1 MATRPSRK
9 QRARSAARPHERFF
23 SRLLGIAR
31 REIPDDLLTGP
42 IRGTLLG
49 ADQLADRARQLARS
63 QRSVVRRIH
72 RSARLLSRLQGTER
86 ILTAAHDRLL
96 TLFGQEV
103 DVGPAGEW
111 LLDNFHVVQEHIA
124 EVNESL
130 PRGYYRELPELS
142 RGPLAGY
149 PRVYELAISLISH
162 SEGRIDLENVD
173 HFVSAFQEISPLS
186 LGELWAIPAMFR
198 LGLLE
203 SVRRMTLRTMQR
215 VDEVEQAD
223 DWAHRIQTANEA
235 GEDALGE
242 TLRSFVGTT
251 HALTPTFVTRFLT
264 RLRLARGS
272 FPPLLWLE
280 SWMDDEGLS
289 AEEASARS
297 TQRSAMTQIV
307 MANSITSLRAI
318 ARRDWRTFVERQSV
332 MERVLR
338 ADPAGCYAEQTF
350 ATRDHYRHVVESI
363 AKRRSLSESD
373 VANVVLD
380 MARDASKLHG
390 SRAREAHVG
399 YYLVDRGLSELEEAT
414 DYLPPIGD
422 RILRA
427 LRRHPNIVFLGGVL
441 AGTAAALGALL
452 WLAGGVTWGALPL
465 VLLVALIP
473 ANDLA
478 VHALN
483 DALTALLPPS
493 ILPKLDLQDR
503 GIPEHARTVVVVPTL
518 LGSVTAVEEALEH
531 LEVQYLAN
539 RRERLHFALL
549 SDFTDAAQE
558 HEPADAE
565 IVAAAA
571 DGVRALNRRYAALNE
586 ESFFL
591 FHRSRE
597 WNPVQGAWMG
607 WERKRGKLA
616 QLNRF
621 IQGGDLSAFSTVVGE
636 TNVLRQVRYVITLDA
651 DTALPPNAATALIG
665 TIAHPLNQAVF
676 DDDGRD
682 IVAGYGIIQPRVGVS
697 LRSAFRSMFAAIH
710 SGHPGVDPYT
720 TAVSDVYQDLYAEGS
735 FTGKGIYDV
744 DAFER
749 ATRGRF
755 PENTLLSHDLIEG
768 NYARVGLATD
778 ITVYDEY
785 PSRYLSYTRR
795 KHRWIRG
802 DWQLLRWLTS
812 HVPGP
817 EGIEPNRLSPLSR
830 WKLFDNLRRSTVEIA
845 QLVFLLA
852 AWTVFPGSPLRWT
865 LLGLGGIAAPWI
877 LSLLLALVRPPFDKS
892 WRAYY
897 AAVGQ
902 DAVTSAQQLAQAV
915 AFLPHQAWVSAD
927 AIVRTLYRLFVSH
940 RNLLEWQT
948 ASQTERVV
956 AGSGR
961 DVWKTMWPAVAL
973 PLVMLAAAG
982 LAWAWQGG
990 LLFDGASWA
999 TMAPAARTRLWHLA
1013 VAAVPLAFLWLA
1025 SPALAVALS
1034 APASYEERRLAPGDR
1049 NAAMRYALLHWRFF
1063 DRFTGPATNWLAPDN
1078 IQDNPT
1084 LEVAMRTS
1092 PTNLGLQLLSI
1103 VSARDLGAITLDE
1116 MAERLELAMRSMERM
1131 ARHRGHF
1138 FNWYDL
1144 HDLRVLEPP
1153 YISTVD
1159 SGNLAGHLLALRQA
1173 CLGAIDEPVLDARL
1187 WRALTS
1193 SLALAQERLQLPAV
1207 LPPSVRAG
1215 AAAELHQAQAA
1226 VSRLASESTRVG
1238 TLPSPRDAR
1247 PEDATV
1253 EAIGRHLRRAR
1264 AIIAEPPEVPAGRAP
1279 TLEWI
1284 DYSLTLLDADAR
1296 LVERLRPDV
1305 ATSRARAPF
1314 ALVSLRQ
1321 LAVDSSAAA
1330 QLLVRLETL
1339 AERAY
1344 DYAMEMDFR
1353 FLFDESRELFSIGYQ
1368 TTTHCCDPS
1377 FYDLLASEAR
1387 LASFVAIAK
1396 GDVKFDHWFRLGRT
1410 LTRAAGETSLVSWS
1424 GSMFEYLM
1432 PALVMRSLP
1441 QTLLAQTYRTSLR
1454 RQISFAEERD
1464 VPWGVSESAYNVRDR
1479 HLTYQYR
1486 AFGIPDLALK
1496 RGLGR
1501 DLVIAP
1507 YATVLAAMID
1517 LRDALP
1523 NLARLERAGA
1533 LGPYGFRDALDFTRP
1548 DPGRRFAIVQNYMA
1562 HHVGMSMVALTN
1574 VLLSRVWQRRF
1585 HADPL
1590 VQSAELLLHERVPR
1604 RLVLQDAQVVDP
1616 EEALPKP
1623 ELERAAVRAID
1634 TPHTEHPHVALLGST
1649 PYAVMVTQGGGG
1661 YSRYDD
1667 RAVTRWRSDGTRDD
1681 TGQFCYVHDVATGRQ
1696 WSAAHQPTGVDG
1708 DWYRVLLASDRVT
1721 FHRADG
1727 AIETRTEIAVV
1738 AADAAEVRRVTLTN
1752 NGSAPREV
1760 ELTSYGE
1767 IVLGPADAD
1776 LAHPAFANLFVETEW
1791 HEWCTALT
1799 ASRRPR
1805 SADES
1810 PVYLVHVVDAVKEM
1824 VGRVTYET
1832 DRARFVGRGRTTRN
1846 PHALSIDGALD
1857 GATGAVLDPIFALRI
1872 RVRLAPGQSVPVT
1885 FTTLVAP
1892 TRERAFE
1899 LAGRYHDAHSGQRAL
1914 DLTWTSTQI
1923 ELRELDI
1930 SPAEAAVFQDLAG
1943 HLLYANPQMRG
1954 AVEAQRANRES
1965 QGRLWANG
1973 ISGDLPILLA
1983 RIESSEG
1990 MPTLRQLFG
1999 AHRYLRRR
2007 GLKVDLVILNAY
2019 PNTYLQ
2025 ELNDRITEVMYT
2037 ASDASVIDR
2046 PGGVFLRRRDLM
2058 SASDLLM
2065 LDATAQ
2071 VVIRCD
2077 GRPLSAILAAERDRD
2092 AVGNDDEE
2100 SDAPSLRPSGR
2111 STPPSLSVVQ
2121 RVRAHANAHANAHAH
2136 ARAEHEAAS
2145 HDADARTA
2153 VRAAST
2159 DGGTSRENGTA
2170 SGPANGRTTG
2180 MSHAGANGAGT
2191 TRAFD
2196 NGIGGMN
2203 ADGNYEMSIVAD
2215 RLPPAPWVNVIA
2227 NAQGGCIV
2235 SEIGSG
2241 STWAENSYFYR
2252 LTPWHNDPVS
2262 DPASDVLYLRDEA
2275 TREFWSATP
2284 APVFNGDAFTV
2295 THGAGFSSFVT
2306 EHTGIASQLTVGIA
2320 ADAPIRLSLLSL
2332 TNRGAQP
2339 RRISVTAFVEWTLG
2353 VQRSQSQH
2361 HVRTR
2366 FDRDHSAILARNYY
2380 DQQFSDWVAFLSIS
2394 ERVTGYSGDRR
2405 AFIGRNGTLRA
2416 PAAMRDAS
2424 ETLGK
2429 ATGVGLDPC
2438 GALQC
2443 VVELAPGETRELV
2456 VRLGAGASEDAA
2468 RELLAQH
2475 ASVDDASAALRATT
2489 DAWDQRLS
2497 AIAVETPEPTFDA
2510 MVNRWTLYQA
2520 LACRMWARSA
2530 LYQSSGAYGFRDQL
2544 QDVMAFVYAEPAIA
2558 REHIVR
2564 ASARQFVEG
2573 DVQHWWH
2580 PQSGRGVRTRF
2591 SDDLAWLP
2599 YVVDHYLRT
2608 TGDHSV
2614 LDEYVPFL
2622 SMRALE
2628 PHEHEVYD
2636 LPTVTDE
2643 HASVYEH
2650 CLRALRK
2657 ACTTGAHGLP
2667 LIGSGDWN
2675 DGMNRVGIEG
2685 RGESVWLAWFLIRTL
2700 RDFAE
2705 WAEGRGDHDVVRD
2718 FRARADAY
2726 TVAVETHGWD
2736 GAWYRRAYFDD
2747 GTPLGSATSD
2757 ECRIDSIAQSWG
2769 IISGAAAPDR
2779 QGQSMASFEKHL
2791 VRNDARLLMLLTPA
2805 FDKTPHDPGYIKGY
2819 LPGVRENGAQYTHA
2833 ALWAVRA
2840 TARRGDGA
2848 RAFALYQMLNPLTHA
2863 STPDDVARYKVEPYV
2878 VAADVY
2884 TAEGHLGRGG
2894 WTWYTGSASWMYRVA
2909 VESLLGFTLR
2919 GDRLTLDPCIP
2930 PTWPAFTIR
2939 YRRGSAH
2946 YVVRV
2951 TNPGGVECGVASVVV
2966 DGATMPDFAIPLVD
2980 DGRTHVVQIVMG
2992 SFLATTRERDP

>member
-1 MATRPSRK
+1 MRDGYLDDVATRPYRK
-9 QRARSAARPHERFF
+9 QRVRKATRARERVRLF
-23 SRLLGIAR
+23 SRLFGR
-31 REIPDDLLTGP
+31 RRHEPTDDLLTGP

-49 ADQLADRARQLARS
+49 ADQLAERARQLARS

-86 ILTAAHDRLL
+86 VLTTAHARLL
-96 TLFGQEV
+96 SAFGEEV

-162 SEGRIDLENVD
+162 SEGRIDLDNVD
-173 HFVSAFQEISPLS
+173 NFVTAFQEVSPLS
-186 LGELWAIPAMFR
+186 IGELWAIPAMFR
-198 LGLLE
+198 LGLIE
-203 SVRRMTLRTMQR
+203 SVRRMALRSMQR
-215 VDEVEQAD
+215 VEEVEEAD
-223 DWAHRIQTANEA
+223 EWARRIQAANER
-235 GEDALGE
+235 GQDELGE
-242 TLRSFVGTT
+242 MLRTFVGTNHT
-251 HALTPTFVTRFLT
+251 LTPTFVSRFLT
-264 RLRLARGS
+264 KLRLARGS
-272 FPPLLWLE
+272 FPPLVWLE

-289 AEEASARS
+289 AEEASTRS

-332 MERVLR
+332 MEQVLR
-338 ADPAGCYAEQTF
+338 QDPAGCYAEQTF

-363 AKRRSLSESD
+363 AKRRRLSEYD

-380 MARDASKLHG
+380 LARDASKALG
-390 SRAREAHVG
+390 ADAREAHVG
-399 YYLVDRGLSELEEAT
+399 YFLVDRGLGELEEAT
-414 DYLPPIGD
+414 DYLPTIGD
-422 RILRA
+422 RILRS
-427 LRRHPNIVFLGGVL
+427 LRRHPNVVFLGGVM
-441 AGTAAALGALL
+441 AGTAAALAALV
-452 WLAGGVTWGALPL
+452 WLAGPAAWLSLPL

-483 DALTALLPPS
+483 DVLTSLLPPS
-493 ILPKLDLQDR
+493 ILPKLDLQKH
-503 GIPEHARTVVVVPTL
+503 GIPAEARTVVVVPTL
-518 LGSVTAVEEALEH
+518 FGSVAAVDEALEH

-539 RRERLHFALL
+539 RREHLHFAVL
-549 SDFTDAAQE
+549 SDFTDSAEATRADDPAIVDAAVE
-558 HEPADAE
+558 R
-565 IVAAAA
+565 
-571 DGVRALNRRYAALNE
+571 VRALNQRYAGASE
-586 ESFFL
+586 ATFFL
-591 FHRSRE
+591 FHRTRR
-597 WNPVQGAWMG
+597 WNPVQGVWMG

-616 QLNRF
+616 EFNRF
-621 IQGGDLSAFSTVVGE
+621 VQSGDASAFSTVIGN
-636 TNVLRQVRYVITLDA
+636 TAVLRDVRYVITLDS

-665 TIAHPLNQAVF
+665 TIAHPLNQAAY
-676 DDDGRD
+676 DETGRD

-697 LRSAFRSMFAAIH
+697 LPSAYRSMFAAIH

-720 TAVSDVYQDLYAEGS
+720 TAVSDVYQDLYGEGS

-785 PSRYLSYTRR
+785 PSRYLTFTRR

-802 DWQLLRWLTS
+802 DWQLLRWLTPQ
-812 HVPGP
+812 VPGP

-877 LSLLLALVRPPFDKS
+877 GSLLLALVRPPRDKS

-915 AFLPHQAWVSAD
+915 AFLPHQAYVSAD

-948 ASQTERVV
+948 ASQTERIV

-961 DVWKTMWPAVAL
+961 AVWRTMWPAVAL
-973 PLVMLAAAG
+973 PLLMLVAVWFAAA
-982 LAWAWQGG
+982 WQEGI
-990 LLFDGASWA
+990 LRDGTTWSTLPPDAHA
-999 TMAPAARTRLWHLA
+999 RLWQLVIA
-1013 VAAVPLAFLWLA
+1013 VVPLVLLWLA
-1025 SPALAVALS
+1025 SPAIAQALS

-1063 DRFTGPATNWLAPDN
+1063 DHFTGPSTHWLAPDN
-1078 IQDNPT
+1078 FQDSPAP
-1084 LEVAMRTS
+1084 EVAMRTS
-1092 PTNLGLQLLSI
+1092 PTNVGLQLLST
-1103 VSARDLGAITLDE
+1103 VSAYDLGLLTIDG
-1116 MAERLELAMRSMERM
+1116 MIHRLELVLRAMERM

-1159 SGNLAGHLLALRQA
+1159 SGNLAGHLIALRQA
-1173 CLGAIDEPVLDARL
+1173 CLATIDAPVLDTRL
-1187 WRALTS
+1187 WRTLTS
-1193 SLALAQERLQLPAV
+1193 ALALAQERLQLPAI
-1207 LPPSVRAG
+1207 LPAAVRSA
-1215 AAAELHQAQAA
+1215 AAAELHIAQAEVA
-1226 VSRLASESTRVG
+1226 HLASYSTRAG
-1238 TLPSPRDAR
+1238 QLPPPGDGRPASAR
-1247 PEDATV
+1247 IEEV
-1253 EAIGRHLRRAR
+1253 GRHLRRAR
-1264 AIIAEPPEVPAGRAP
+1264 ALVAEPPAVPDARRAA
-1279 TLEWI
+1279 LEWI
-1284 DYSLTLLDADAR
+1284 DWSIALLDADTA
-1296 LVERLRPDV
+1296 LTVQLRPAG
-1305 ATSRARAPF
+1305 ATGGDRGSF
-1314 ALVSLRQ
+1314 ALVTLRQ
-1321 LAVDSSAAA
+1321 LAEQSPDAA
-1330 QLLVRLETL
+1330 QLVVRLQAI

-1353 FLFDESRELFSIGYQ
+1353 FLFDDSRELFSIGYQ
-1368 TTTHCCDPS
+1368 TTSHTFDAS

-1396 GDVKFDHWFRLGRT
+1396 NDVQVDHWFRLGRT

-1441 QTLLAQTYRTSLR
+1441 QTLLDQTYRTSVR

-1464 VPWGVSESAYNVRDR
+1464 VPWGVSESAYNMRDR
-1479 HLTYQYR
+1479 HMTYQYR

-1533 LGPYGFRDALDFTRP
+1533 LGAYGFRDALDYTRP

-1562 HHVGMSMVALTN
+1562 HHIGMSMVALAN

-1604 RLVLQDAQVVDP
+1604 RLHLQDAQVADP
-1616 EEALPKP
+1616 EEALPSP
-1623 ELERAAVRAID
+1623 EVHRAAVREID
-1634 TPHTEHPHVALLGST
+1634 TPHTPQPHVALLGTT
-1649 PYAVMVTQGGGG
+1649 PYTVMVSQGGGG
-1661 YSRYDD
+1661 YSQFDD
-1667 RAVTRWRSDGTRDD
+1667 RAVTRWRADATCDD
-1681 TGQFCYVHDVATGRQ
+1681 SGQFCYVRDVATGRQ
-1696 WSAAHQPTGVDG
+1696 WSTAYQPTCADA
-1708 DWYRVLLASDRVT
+1708 DWYHVLMASDRVT

-1727 AIETRTEIAVV
+1727 PIETRTEIAVV
-1738 AADAAEVRRVTLTN
+1738 AADSAEVRRVTVTN
-1752 NGSAPREV
+1752 NGSAPREI

-1776 LAHPAFANLFVETEW
+1776 RAHPAFANLFVETEW
-1791 HEWCTALT
+1791 HEWCTAIT

-1805 SADES
+1805 SANEEA
-1810 PVYLVHVVDAVKEM
+1810 VYCVHVVDAVKEL
-1824 VGRVTYET
+1824 VGTVSYET
-1832 DRARFVGRGRTTRN
+1832 DRARFVGRGRSTRN
-1846 PHALSIDGALD
+1846 PQAMSVDGALD
-1857 GATGAVLDPIFALRI
+1857 GETGAVLDPIFSLRLRI
-1872 RVRLAPGQSVPVT
+1872 ALGAGQSVPVT

-1892 TRERAFE
+1892 SRERAFE

-1930 SPAEAAVFQDLAG
+1930 TPADAAVFQDLAG
-1943 HLLYANPQMRG
+1943 HLLFVDPYMRG
-1954 AVEAQRANRES
+1954 AVEAQRANKES
-1965 QGRLWANG
+1965 QLRLWANG
-1973 ISGDLPILLA
+1973 ISGDQPILLA
-1983 RIESSEG
+1983 RIESTDG
-1990 MPTLRQLFG
+1990 LPTLRQLFG

-2007 GLKVDLVILNAY
+2007 GLKVDLVIVNAY

-2025 ELNDRITEVMYT
+2025 ELNDRITEVMFT
-2037 ASDASVIDR
+2037 ASDSSVIDR

-2058 SASDLLM
+2058 SAADLLM
-2065 LDATAQ
+2065 LEAMAH

-2077 GRPLSAILAAERDRD
+2077 GRSLSAILASERDQEEIIEEE
-2092 AVGNDDEE
+2092 DDLEMQ
-2100 SDAPSLRPSGR
+2100 PLRPSGR

-2121 RVRAHANAHANAHAH
+2121 RVRAHAGAH
-2136 ARAEHEAAS
+2136 
-2145 HDADARTA
+2145 
-2153 VRAAST
+2153 VRA
-2159 DGGTSRENGTA
+2159 R
-2170 SGPANGRTTG
+2170 SGDDDRARGQAPAAPSGSPPARRV
-2180 MSHAGANGAGT
+2180 
-2191 TRAFD
+2191 TRATATAAPTRLFD
-2196 NGIGGMN
+2196 NGYGGLN
-2203 ADGNYEMSIVAD
+2203 GDGDYEMSITPE

-2227 NAQGGCIV
+2227 NPHGGCIV
-2235 SEIGSG
+2235 SETGAG
-2241 STWAENSYFYR
+2241 TTWAENSYFYR

-2275 TREFWSATP
+2275 TQDVWSATP
-2284 APVFNGDAFTV
+2284 APVFAREAFTV
-2295 THGAGFSSFVT
+2295 THGAGFSSFAT
-2306 EHTGIASQLTVGIA
+2306 EHAGIATLLTVGIA
-2320 ADAPIRLSLLSL
+2320 PDAPVKLSLLSV

-2339 RRISVTAFVEWTLG
+2339 RRLSVTAFVEWTLG
-2353 VQRSQSQH
+2353 VLREQSQH

-2366 FDRDHSAILARNYY
+2366 FDRQASAILARNHF
-2380 DQQFSDWVAFLSIS
+2380 DPQFTDWVAFLSIS
-2394 ERVTGYSGDRR
+2394 EPVASYTGDRR
-2405 AFIGRNGTLRA
+2405 AFIGRNGSLASPAGLR
-2416 PAAMRDAS
+2416 
-2424 ETLGK
+2424 EVQLGK
-2429 ATGVGLDPC
+2429 ATGVGFDPC

-2443 VVELAPGETRELV
+2443 ILELEPGETREV
-2456 VRLGAGASEDAA
+2456 VVQLGAAESEDAA
-2468 RELLAQH
+2468 RAMLERH
-2475 ASVDDASAALRATT
+2475 RTVDSATPAIQATT
-2489 DAWDQRLS
+2489 DEWSERLS
-2497 AIAVETPEPTFDA
+2497 VIVVETPEASFDA

-2558 REHIVR
+2558 REHILR

-2599 YVVDHYLRT
+2599 YVVDHYLRVT
-2608 TGDHSV
+2608 NDRSV

-2622 SMRALE
+2622 EMRALA
-2628 PHEHEVYD
+2628 PDEHEVYD
-2636 LPTVTDE
+2636 LPSVTEE
-2643 HASVYEH
+2643 HGSVYEH
-2650 CLRALRK
+2650 CLRALRR
-2657 ACTTGAHGLP
+2657 ACTVGPQGLP
-2667 LIGSGDWN
+2667 LIGTGDWN
-2675 DGMNRVGIEG
+2675 DGMNRVGMHG

-2700 RDFAE
+2700 RDFSE
-2705 WAEGRGDHDVVRD
+2705 WAAERGDDGVVSD
-2718 FRARADAY
+2718 FRARASAY
-2726 TVAVETHGWD
+2726 EAAVEAHGWD
-2736 GAWYRRAYFDD
+2736 GAWYRRAFFDD
-2747 GTPLGSATSD
+2747 GTPLGSASSD
-2757 ECRIDSIAQSWG
+2757 ECRIDSIAQSWSV
-2769 IISGAAAPDR
+2769 ISGAAAPDR
-2779 QGQSMASFEKHL
+2779 QAQAMASFEEHL
-2791 VRNDARLLMLLTPA
+2791 VREDARLLMLLTPP
-2805 FDKTPHDPGYIKGY
+2805 FDKTPNDPGYIKGY

-2840 TARRGDGA
+2840 TARRGDGE

-2863 STPDDVARYKVEPYV
+2863 NTPEAVARYKVEPYV

-2884 TAEGHLGRGG
+2884 TATGQLGRGG

-2919 GDRLTLDPCIP
+2919 GERLTIDPCIP
-2930 PTWPAFTIR
+2930 PAWPEFTIT
-2939 YRRGSAH
+2939 YRHGTSS
-2946 YVVRV
+2946 YVIRV
-2951 TNPGGVECGVASVVV
+2951 HNPEGVECGVSSVSV
-2966 DGATMPDFAIPLVD
+2966 DGVAMPDFVISLID
-2980 DGRTHVVQIVMG
+2980 DGVTHAVEIVMG
-2992 SFLATTRERDP
+2992 SLLGADADRAAGHPSRPAGSPAP

>member
-1 MATRPSRK
+1 MPTRPSRK
-9 QRARSAARPHERFF
+9 QRSRAAARPRERVPLL
-23 SRLLGIAR
+23 SRLFGSHR
-31 REIPDDLLTGP
+31 REHADDLLTGP

-49 ADQLADRARQLARS
+49 SDQLAKRARLLARS

-86 ILTAAHDRLL
+86 VLTAAHARLL
-96 TLFGQEV
+96 SVFGENV

-130 PRGYYRELPELS
+130 PKGFYRELPELS
-142 RGPLAGY
+142 RGALVGY

-173 HFVSAFQEISPLS
+173 LFVSAYQEVSQLS
-186 LGELWAIPAMFR
+186 IGELWAIPAMLR
-198 LGLLE
+198 LGLIE
-203 SVRRMTLRTMQR
+203 SVRRMALRTMQR
-215 VDEVEQAD
+215 IDEVEEAD
-223 DWAHRIQTANEA
+223 EWAHRIQHANEEGQA
-235 GEDALGE
+235 ELGE
-242 TLRSFVGTT
+242 MLRTFVGSSRT
-251 HALTPTFVTRFLT
+251 LTPTFVSRFLT
-264 RLRLARGS
+264 KLRLARGS
-272 FPPLLWLE
+272 FPPLVWLE

-332 MERVLR
+332 MEQVLR
-338 ADPAGCYAEQTF
+338 QDPAGFYAEQTF

-363 AKRRSLSESD
+363 AKRRRLSEFD

-380 MARDASKLHG
+380 MARDASKAHG
-390 SRAREAHVG
+390 VEARDAHVG
-399 YYLVDRGLSELEEAT
+399 YFLVDRGLSELEEAT
-414 DYLPPIGD
+414 DYLPTIGD
-422 RILRA
+422 RLVRIMRH
-427 LRRHPNIVFLGGVL
+427 HPNVVFLGGMV
-441 AGTAAALGALL
+441 AGTAAALAALV
-452 WLAGGVTWGALPL
+452 WLAGPAAWISLPL
-465 VLLVALIP
+465 VLLIALIP

-483 DALTALLPPS
+483 DVLTALLPPS
-493 ILPKLDLQDR
+493 ILPKLDLQKH
-503 GIPEHARTVVVVPTL
+503 GIPAHARTVVVVPTL
-518 LGSVTAVEEALEH
+518 FGSVAAVEEGLEH
-531 LEVQYLAN
+531 LEVQFLAN
-539 RRERLHFALL
+539 RREHLHFAVL
-549 SDFTDAAQE
+549 SDFTDAAE
-558 HEPADAE
+558 ESLEGDAA
-565 IVAAAA
+565 IVEAAEE
-571 DGVRALNRRYAALNE
+571 GVRELNRRYAATTE
-586 ESFFL
+586 DAFYL
-591 FHRSRE
+591 FHRKRL
-597 WNPVQGAWMG
+597 WNPVQGVWMG

-616 QLNRF
+616 EFNRF
-621 IQGGDLSAFSTVVGE
+621 LQSRDPSAFSNVVGD
-636 TNVLRQVRYVITLDA
+636 TTVLGDVRYVITLDS

-665 TIAHPLNQAVF
+665 TIAHPLNKIAY
-676 DDDGRD
+676 DAAGRD
-682 IVAGYGIIQPRVGVS
+682 IVAGFGIIQPRVGVS
-697 LRSAFRSMFAAIH
+697 LPSAYRSMFAAIH

-720 TAVSDVYQDLYAEGS
+720 TAVSDVYQDLYGEGS

-778 ITVYDEY
+778 ITLYDEY
-785 PSRYLSYTRR
+785 PSRYLTYTRR

-802 DWQLLRWLTS
+802 DWQLLRWLTG

-845 QLVFLLA
+845 QLVLLVA
-852 AWTVFPGSPLRWT
+852 GWTVFPGSPLRWT

-877 LSLLLALVRPPFDKS
+877 GSLLLALVRPPLDKS

-915 AFLPHQAWVSAD
+915 AFLPHQAYVSAD

-948 ASQTERVV
+948 ASQTERS
-956 AGSGR
+956 ASGSGR
-961 DVWKTMWPAVAL
+961 EVWRTMWPAVAL
-973 PLVMLAAAG
+973 PLLLLVVTGVGAAWQAG
-982 LAWAWQGG
+982 LLSDGFTLSTLPPEARLRLWQ
-990 LLFDGASWA
+990 LLF
-999 TMAPAARTRLWHLA
+999 A
-1013 VAAVPLAFLWLA
+1013 VVPLVLLWLG
-1025 SPALAVALS
+1025 SPAIALALS
-1034 APASYEERRLAPGDR
+1034 APASYDERRLAAGDR

-1063 DRFTGPATNWLAPDN
+1063 DLYTGAATNWLAPDN
-1078 IQDNPT
+1078 VQDSPS

-1092 PTNLGLQLLSI
+1092 PTNVGLQLLSI
-1103 VSARDLGAITLDE
+1103 VSAYELGLLTLDG
-1116 MAERLELAMRSMERM
+1116 MTQRLELALRAMERM
-1131 ARHRGHF
+1131 ERHRGHF
-1138 FNWYDL
+1138 FNWYNL

-1159 SGNLAGHLLALRQA
+1159 SGNLAGHLIALRQA
-1173 CLGAIDEPVLDARL
+1173 CLGKLDEPVLDARL
-1187 WRALTS
+1187 WRALTA

-1207 LPPSVRAG
+1207 LPPAVRSG
-1215 AAAELHQAQAA
+1215 AAAELHLAQEA
-1226 VSRLASESTRVG
+1226 VGRLANYSTRAG
-1238 TLPSPRDAR
+1238 ALTPARDAH
-1247 PEDATV
+1247 TV
-1253 EAIGRHLRRAR
+1253 EVLVEGVGRNLRRAR
-1264 AIIAEPPEVPAGRAP
+1264 LLIAEPPSVPEGRSA

-1284 DYSLTLLDADAR
+1284 DWSLVLLDADA
-1296 LVERLRPDV
+1296 
-1305 ATSRARAPF
+1305 
-1314 ALVSLRQ
+1314 ALVGQLRT
-1321 LAVDSSAAA
+1321 ADAPPVDRSTFASTTLRALSTDSPVAA
-1330 QLLVRLETL
+1330 QLVGRLQAI

-1353 FLFDESRELFSIGYQ
+1353 FLFDETRELFSIGYQ
-1368 TTTHCCDPS
+1368 TTTHACDPS
-1377 FYDLLASEAR
+1377 YYDLLASEAR

-1396 GDVKFDHWFRLGRT
+1396 GDVPIDHWFRLGRT
-1410 LTRAAGETSLVSWS
+1410 LTRASGEMSLVSWS

-1432 PALVMRSLP
+1432 PLLVMRSLP
-1441 QTLLAQTYRTSLR
+1441 HTLLEQTYRTSVR

-1464 VPWGVSESAYNVRDR
+1464 APWGVSESAYNVRDR
-1479 HLTYQYR
+1479 HMTYQYR

-1507 YATVLAAMID
+1507 YATLLAAMVD

-1533 LGPYGFRDALDFTRP
+1533 LGRFGFRDALDFTRP
-1548 DPGRRFAIVQNYMA
+1548 DPGRRFAVVQNYMA
-1562 HHVGMSMVALTN
+1562 HHIGMSMVSLAN

-1604 RLVLQDAQVVDP
+1604 RLLLQEAQVVNP
-1616 EEALPKP
+1616 EEALPRP

-1634 TPHTEHPHVALLGST
+1634 TPHTAQPHVALLGST
-1649 PYAVMVTQGGGG
+1649 PYTVMVSQSGGG
-1661 YSRYDD
+1661 YSQFEDI
-1667 RAVTRWRSDGTRDD
+1667 AVTRWRSDATRDD
-1681 TGQFCYVHDVATGRQ
+1681 SGQFCYVRDVASGRQ
-1696 WSAAHQPTGVDG
+1696 WSTTYQPTCADA
-1708 DWYRVLLASDRVT
+1708 DWYHVLMASDRVT

-1727 AIETRTEIAVV
+1727 PIETRTEIAIV
-1738 AADAAEVRRVTLTN
+1738 AADSAEVRRVTVTN
-1752 NGSAPREV
+1752 NGNSVREI

-1805 SADES
+1805 ASSEQ
-1810 PVYLVHVVDAVKEM
+1810 PVYCVHVVDAVREM
-1824 VGRVTYET
+1824 VGDVSYES
-1832 DRARFVGRGRTTRN
+1832 DRARFVGRGHSTRD
-1846 PHALSIDGALD
+1846 PHAMTVDGPLSGT
-1857 GATGAVLDPIFALRI
+1857 TGAVLDPIFSL
-1872 RVRLAPGQSVPVT
+1872 RVRIVLAPGQSVPVT

-1923 ELRELDI
+1923 ELRELNI
-1930 SPAEAAVFQDLAG
+1930 TPADAAVFQDIAG
-1943 HLLYANPQMRG
+1943 HLLFVDPRLRG
-1954 AVEAQRANRES
+1954 LIEAQRASTES
-1965 QGRLWANG
+1965 QPRLWACG

-1983 RIESSEG
+1983 RIESAEG
-1990 MPTLRQLFG
+1990 LPTLRQLFG

-2007 GLKVDLVILNAY
+2007 GLKVDLVIVNEY

-2025 ELNDRITEVMYT
+2025 ELNDRITEVMFT
-2037 ASDASVIDR
+2037 ASDSSVIDR

-2058 SASDLLM
+2058 SAADVLM
-2065 LDATAQ
+2065 LEATAH

-2077 GRPLSAILAAERDRD
+2077 GRTLSAILASERGHDEI
-2092 AVGNDDEE
+2092 DDQEDTLE
-2100 SDAPSLRPSGR
+2100 LQPLRASGR

-2121 RVRAHANAHANAHAH
+2121 RVRAHAGRRTSDEDHAELAVQPPSPTPALKRRPQLTNGSA
-2136 ARAEHEAAS
+2136 AEP
-2145 HDADARTA
+2145 RL
-2153 VRAAST
+2153 
-2159 DGGTSRENGTA
+2159 
-2170 SGPANGRTTG
+2170 
-2180 MSHAGANGAGT
+2180 
-2191 TRAFD
+2191 FD
-2196 NGIGGMN
+2196 NGFGGLN
-2203 ADGNYEMSIVAD
+2203 ADGDYEMSIIGD

-2227 NAQGGCIV
+2227 NEEGGCIV
-2235 SEIGSG
+2235 SETGAG
-2241 STWAENSYFYR
+2241 TTWAGNSYFYR

-2262 DPASDVLYLRDEA
+2262 DPSSDVLYLRDEA
-2275 TREFWSATP
+2275 TLEVWSATP
-2284 APVFNGDAFTV
+2284 APVFRGDAFTV
-2295 THGAGFSSFVT
+2295 THGAGTSSFVT
-2306 EHTGIASQLTVGIA
+2306 EHAGIASRLTVGIA
-2320 ADAPIRLSLLSL
+2320 PHSAVKLSLLSV
-2332 TNRGAQP
+2332 TNRGTQP
-2339 RRISVTAFVEWTLG
+2339 RRLSVTAFVEWTLG
-2353 VQRSQSQH
+2353 VLRERGQH
-2361 HVRTR
+2361 HVRTT
-2366 FDRDHSAILARNYY
+2366 FDRSASAILARNHF
-2380 DQQFSDWVAFLSIS
+2380 DPQFTDWVAFLSIS
-2394 ERVTGYSGDRR
+2394 EPVTGYTGDRR
-2405 AFIGRNGTLRA
+2405 AFIGRNGSLRA
-2416 PAAMRDAS
+2416 PAGLQK
-2424 ETLGK
+2424 EPLGK
-2429 ATGVGLDPC
+2429 STGVGFDPC

-2443 VVELAPGETRELV
+2443 VLELAPGETRELV
-2456 VRLGAGASEDAA
+2456 VQLGAAASESEARVLAA
-2468 RELLAQH
+2468 RHHTVA
-2475 ASVDDASAALRATT
+2475 DATAAIHATT
-2489 DAWDQRLS
+2489 DAWMTRLS
-2497 AIAVETPEPTFDA
+2497 VITVETPEPSFDA

-2520 LACRMWARSA
+2520 LGCRMWARSA

-2558 REHIVR
+2558 RAHILR

-2599 YVVDHYLRT
+2599 YVVDHYLQV
-2608 TGDHSV
+2608 TGDLTL

-2622 SMRALE
+2622 TMRALG
-2628 PHEHEVYD
+2628 PDEHEVYD
-2636 LPTVTDE
+2636 LPNVTE
-2643 HASVYEH
+2643 ELGSVYEH
-2650 CLRALRK
+2650 CLRALRR
-2657 ACTTGAHGLP
+2657 ACTTGVHGLP
-2667 LIGSGDWN
+2667 LIGTGDWN
-2675 DGMNRVGIEG
+2675 DGMNRVGVLG

-2705 WAEGRGDHDVVRD
+2705 WAAARGDDDVATD
-2718 FRARADAY
+2718 FRARATAY
-2726 TVAVETHGWD
+2726 VSAVETHGWD

-2747 GTPLGSATSD
+2747 GTPLGSSTSD
-2757 ECRIDSIAQSWG
+2757 ECRIDSIAQSWSV
-2769 IISGAAAPDR
+2769 ISGAGAADR
-2779 QGQSMASFEKHL
+2779 QAQAMASFEEHL
-2791 VRNDARLLMLLTPA
+2791 VREDARLLMLLTPP
-2805 FDKTPHDPGYIKGY
+2805 FDKTPNDPGYIKGY

-2863 STPDDVARYKVEPYV
+2863 ATPEAVARYKVEPYV

-2884 TAEGHLGRGG
+2884 TATAQLGRGG

-2909 VESLLGFTLR
+2909 VESLLGFTKR
-2919 GDRLTLDPCIP
+2919 GDRLTIDPCIP
-2930 PTWPAFTIR
+2930 PTWPAFTIA
-2939 YRRGSAH
+2939 YHHGNTP
-2946 YVVRV
+2946 YVIRVR
-2951 TNPGGVECGVASVVV
+2951 NPDGVECGVASVQV
-2966 DGATMPDFAIPLVD
+2966 DGSPTADFAISLVD
-2980 DGRTHVVQIVMG
+2980 DGVEHAVEIVMG
-2992 SFLATTRERDP
+2992 AVQVAE